1 MSVHITRARV
11 EAALALLC
19 WPMLWLLYS
28 REDWW
33 QALLAPL
40 AGPDQPVLYERITLL
55 EAAQSHV
62 LIVLA
67 AMAGVVALGVPL
79 AILATRKAGKPL
91 LPLIANTA
99 TIGQTLPP
107 IAVLF
112 LATPI
117 FGFGPQAM
125 MVALFTYGLMPTVQ
139 ATLIGWREIDADVRR
154 AAEGIGMGP
163 WRQLFAVELPL
174 ALPGMLAGVRTSLI
188 LSVATASLAPITG
201 GVSLGTPIVSGL
213 AVDNASQVMEGA
225 LAVALLALC
234 SDYTMRVLQRRLTPW
249 RA

>member
-1 MSVHITRARV
+1 MTRSRI

-19 WPMLWLLYS
+19 WPALWLVY
-28 REDWW
+28 RQEDWW
-33 QALLAPL
+33 RAVLAPL
-40 AGPDQPVLYERITLL
+40 AGPDQPVLYERIQLID
-55 EAAQSHV
+55 AAQSHV
-62 LIVLA
+62 LIVLT
-67 AMAGVVALGVPL
+67 AMAFVVVLGVPL
-79 AILATRKAGKPL
+79 AILATRTAGKPL

-112 LATPI
+112 LVTPVV
-117 FGFGPQAM
+117 GFGPQAM
-125 MVALFTYGLMPTVQ
+125 MFALFTYGLMPTVQ
-139 ATLIGWREIDADVRR
+139 ATLTGWREIDADVRR
-154 AAEGIGMGP
+154 AAEGMGMGP
-163 WRQLFAVELPL
+163 WRQLLTVELPL
-174 ALPGMLAGVRTSLI
+174 ALPGMLAGIRTSLI
-188 LSVATASLAPITG
+188 LSIATASLAPITG

-234 SDYTMRVLQRRLTPW
+234 SDYSMRVLQRRLTPW

>member
-1 MSVHITRARV
+1 MTRARI
-11 EAALALLC
+11 EAAVALFC
-19 WPMLWLLYS
+19 WPALWLAYS

-33 QALLAPL
+33 RALLAPL
-40 AGPDQPVLYERITLL
+40 AGPDQPVLYERISLL

-67 AMAGVVALGVPL
+67 AMAGVIALGIPL
-79 AILATRKAGKPL
+79 AILATRAAGKPL

-107 IAVLF
+107 VAVLF

-117 FGFGPQAM
+117 VGFGPQAM

-139 ATLIGWREIDADVRR
+139 ATLTGWREIDADVRR

-163 WRQLFAVELPL
+163 WRQLFTVELPL

-188 LSVATASLAPITG
+188 LSVATASLAPVTG

-213 AVDNASQVMEGA
+213 AVDNAAQVMEGA

-234 SDYTMRVLQRRLTPW
+234 CDYSMRVLQGKLTPW
-249 RA
+249 RT